1 MKNAKV
7 LSALGLMSLASTAAL
22 AASGPTL
29 GSVLDASGVKV
40 SGNVAASFRQNANNA
55 QNNFQVDQALLSIAY
70 QPKEGYGAVVDVASG
85 DYNGQGGSVGNPSSG
100 VKLSQA
106 FLQYKSG
113 ALTVQGGRFY
123 TAAGYEV
130 FPVTGNLFVS
140 RSLTFGQESTYHT
153 GLRANYAVSDSLSV
167 VAGVND
173 GLFDNA
179 AALNAMGTNAGLDNG
194 TDVPATTGH
203 ATGLDNQ
210 DSVTKNKTLELGV
223 NWALTSDLS
232 LALTGYTGKTQDG
245 SSVAS
250 GRKQSLY
257 SLVASYN
264 VTKDLAV
271 AVNADV
277 VNTGV
282 NNTDA
287 DKATN
292 IAVYATYAVSDKVK
306 AGLRVEELNP
316 KGSGNNTGAVAAV
329 VSYAAA
335 KNFDIRTEL
344 SDVDPQG
351 QKRSISGAVQ
361 GVLKF

>member
-85 DYNGQGGSVGNPSSG
+85 DYNSQGGSVANPSSG

-140 RSLTFGQESTYHT
+140 RSLTFGEESTYHT
-153 GLRANYAVSDSLSV
+153 GVRGTYAVSDSLSV
-167 VAGVND
+167 IAGVND
-173 GLFDNA
+173 GLF
-179 AALNAMGTNAGLDNG
+179 TNLDNE
-194 TDVPATTGH
+194 A
-203 ATGLDNQ
+203 
-210 DSVTKNKTLELGV
+210 SVTKNKTFELGATLAV
-223 NWALTSDLS
+223 SSDLS
-232 LALTGYTGKTQDG
+232 LGLTAYKGKKNTVPAPGATGAATNN
-245 SSVAS
+245 
-250 GRKQSLY
+250 QSLY
-257 SLVASYN
+257 SFVATYN
-264 VTKDLAV
+264 ATKDLALALNV
-271 AVNADV
+271 DMKNSGASLGNPDS
-277 VNTGV
+277 
-282 NNTDA
+282 

-292 IAVYATYAVSDKVK
+292 IAVYATYAISDKVK

-316 KGSGNNTGAVAAV
+316 KGTAKNNTGSVTAV

-344 SDVDPQG
+344 KDVDAQG
-351 QKRSISGAVQ
+351 AKRMVTGAVQ